1 MLLTKPIAAI
11 SSQPTLIIIILYL
24 FFFRYKKY
32 VMLDPRGVVTKMREG
47 GTDEAFGP
55 ADAPTTIALG
65 EEAITQKQETYIY
78 RPDLGEVP
86 MISVP
91 DTLPDLLGKE
101 LWNTSRTGLKQ
112 VLRLFKSF

>member
-1 MLLTKPIAAI
+1 
-11 SSQPTLIIIILYL
+11 
-24 FFFRYKKY
+24 
-32 VMLDPRGVVTKMREG
+32 MLDPRGVVTKMREG

-101 LWNTSRTGLKQ
+101 L
-112 VLRLFKSF
+112 

>member
-1 MLLTKPIAAI
+1 MLVCLAVD
-11 SSQPTLIIIILYL
+11 S
-24 FFFRYKKY
+24 YKKY
-32 VMLDPRGVVTKMREG
+32 VMLDPRGVVTKMREA

-65 EEAITQKQETYIY
+65 EESIDQKQETYIY

-91 DTLPDLLGKE
+91 DTLPDLLGMAGIICCFVWCLLLIVMLAE
-101 LWNTSRTGLKQ
+101 
-112 VLRLFKSF
+112 V